1 LNVPARLLD
10 GLKVRYGEPQRH
22 YHTWDHIGALKRH
35 YDDLAVHWRRPVPVL
50 WALYWH
56 DAIYDPTA
64 SDNEELSAQLLEAEG
79 SSVLAEDDLAFAAQI
94 IRATAKHEIPAG
106 LDDAD
111 ESDLSLFLDTDLS
124 ILGAPEPVF
133 DQYEADVRAEY
144 AFVPDEAFR
153 AGRLRILKSF
163 ADRETIYFTKVGQKR
178 WDQQARANLARSIA
192 RLQP

>member
-1 LNVPARLLD
+1 MNVPARLLD
-10 GLKVRYGEPQRH
+10 GLKARYGEPQRH

-35 YDDLAVHWRRPVPVL
+35 YDDLSAHWRRPVPVL

-79 SSVLAEDDLAFAAQI
+79 SSVLAEDDLALGAQI
-94 IRATAKHEIPAG
+94 IRATAKHEIPGG
-106 LDDAD
+106 LDPDD
-111 ESDLSLFLDTDLS
+111 ENDVALFLDIDLS
-124 ILGAPEPVF
+124 ILGAAAPVF

-163 ADRETIYFTKVGQKR
+163 SDRETIYFTAEGRQR
-178 WDQQARANLARSIA
+178 WDQQARANLGRSIA
-192 RLQP
+192 QLSA

>member
-1 LNVPARLLD
+1 MNVPARLLD

>member
-1 LNVPARLLD
+1 MNVPARLLD
-10 GLKVRYGEPQRH
+10 GLKARYGEPQRH

-35 YDDLAVHWRRPVPVL
+35 YDDLSAHWRRPVPVL

-79 SSVLAEDDLAFAAQI
+79 SSVLAEDDLALGAQI
-94 IRATAKHEIPAG
+94 IRATAKHEIPGG
-106 LDDAD
+106 LDPDD
-111 ESDLSLFLDTDLS
+111 ENDLALFLDIDLS
-124 ILGAPEPVF
+124 ILGAAAPVF

-163 ADRETIYFTKVGQKR
+163 SDRETIYFTAEGRQR
-178 WDQQARANLARSIA
+178 WDQQARANLGRSIA
-192 RLQP
+192 QLSA

>member
-1 LNVPARLLD
+1 MNLPARLLD
-10 GLKVRYGEPQRH
+10 GLKARYGEPQRH

-35 YDDLAVHWRRPVPVL
+35 YDDLSAHWHRPVPVL

-79 SSVLAEDDLAFAAQI
+79 SSVLAEDDLALAAQI
-94 IRATAKHEIPAG
+94 IRATAKHEIPSG
-106 LDDAD
+106 LDPDD
-111 ESDLSLFLDTDLS
+111 ENDLALFLDIDLS
-124 ILGAPEPVF
+124 ILGAPAPVF

-153 AGRLRILKSF
+153 AGRLRILNSF
-163 ADRETIYFTKVGQKR
+163 ADRETIYFTKAGQNR
-178 WDQQARANLARSIA
+178 WDQQARANLGRSIA

>member
-1 LNVPARLLD
+1 LLD
-10 GLKVRYGEPQRH
+10 GLKARYGEPQRH

-35 YDDLAVHWRRPVPVL
+35 YDDLSAHWRRPVPVL

-79 SSVLAEDDLAFAAQI
+79 SSVLAEDDLALGAQI
-94 IRATAKHEIPAG
+94 IRATAKHEIPGG
-106 LDDAD
+106 LDPDD
-111 ESDLSLFLDTDLS
+111 ENDVALFLDIDLS
-124 ILGAPEPVF
+124 ILGAAAPVF

-163 ADRETIYFTKVGQKR
+163 SDRETIYFTAEGRQR
-178 WDQQARANLARSIA
+178 WDQQARANLGRSIA
-192 RLQP
+192 QLSA

>member
-10 GLKVRYGEPQRH
+10 GLKARYGEPQRH

-35 YDDLAVHWRRPVPVL
+35 YDDLSAHWRRPVPVL

-79 SSVLAEDDLAFAAQI
+79 SSVLAEDDLALGAQI
-94 IRATAKHEIPAG
+94 IRATAKHEIPGG
-106 LDDAD
+106 LDPDD
-111 ESDLSLFLDTDLS
+111 ENDVALFLDIDLS
-124 ILGAPEPVF
+124 ILGAAAPVF

-163 ADRETIYFTKVGQKR
+163 SDRETIYFTAEGRQR
-178 WDQQARANLARSIA
+178 WDQQARANLGRSIA
-192 RLQP
+192 QLSA